1 MSDITAL
8 TNQEE
13 QQKIGDMIQILNGQS
28 IPVDYIES
36 GLIVSQSSYPQLF
49 ANLGL
54 LKDGIENWTS
64 YYNNEFIYSLT
75 YSNGLYVYGGNSG
88 VLRTSTDGITW
99 TARTSGVT
107 TAIKK
112 LIYGDGLF
120 VYSASN
126 YMGISNNAIT
136 WTKIPTGLIA
146 NEYTQYKI
154 IYDGQK
160 FISSGILG
168 VNVSLNGREWS
179 NYFSTNIS
187 FNYALIYNNG
197 LYIVGG
203 SNGLIKTSTDLVTW
217 TTRSIGENNND
228 FIRSLTYGNG
238 LYVYGGSN
246 GVLGT
251 STDGITWT
259 ARTSGTTQTIQT
271 LTYGNGLY
279 VYGGSNGVLGTST
292 DGITW
297 TARTSGT
304 TQTINALTY
313 GDGLYIYG
321 GSSGVLGTSADGI
334 IWETRTSGTN
344 QAINTLTYGDGLYVY
359 GGNSGVLDTSTD
371 GITWTA
377 RTSGT
382 TEAIRTL
389 TYGDGLYVYSG
400 DNGFTGTSTDGITW
414 TIPIT
419 NDALTY
425 GDGLYITAGK
435 NGIIHTSTNGITWET
450 RTSGTNQAINALAY
464 GNGLYIYGGNNG
476 VLDTSTDGIT
486 WTARTSGTTEAIRTL
501 TYGDGLYVYGTNTN
515 IIGVSSDS
523 INWSMNGIS
532 DTSINSITYGDG
544 LFVLVGGGSKRFIY
558 SSINGTDWYKRFD
571 EQLGL
576 DIKDVVYGNNEFV
589 ACRIQRIYKASS
601 RYTYNTQ
608 IEFKT
613 PTIPEQKSTKYKFYI
628 KAK

>member
-279 VYGGSNGVLGTST
+279 VY
-292 DGITW
+292 
-297 TARTSGT
+297 
-304 TQTINALTY
+304 
-313 GDGLYIYG
+313 
-321 GSSGVLGTSADGI
+321 
-334 IWETRTSGTN
+334 
-344 QAINTLTYGDGLYVY
+344 
-359 GGNSGVLDTSTD
+359 
-371 GITWTA
+371 
-377 RTSGT
+377 
-382 TEAIRTL
+382 
-389 TYGDGLYVYSG
+389 SG